1 MGLLAWVIMGLAL
14 WHYTIWLP
22 DRFWGGIVGAFL
34 ASIAGAIVTGVIISA
49 AALGTAIPGRH
60 ATHLATVLY
69 GVPGSL
75 LGMAL
80 IYAIGANHE
89 RTQTRLDAGI

>member
-1 MGLLAWVIMGLAL
+1 M
-14 WHYTIWLP
+14 
-22 DRFWGGIVGAFL
+22 VGEPSYIRR
-34 ASIAGAIVTGVIISA
+34 ASIAGAAVSGVIISA
-49 AALGTAIPGRH
+49 IALGTAIPGRH

-80 IYAIGANHE
+80 IYAAGAARERAHE
-89 RTQTRLDAGI
+89 RTQLGI